1 MIYNVEIKCK
11 VEGND
16 KDTALYDLEYYL
28 EGLFEDENILD
39 VVVVKVYSERFEIEK
54 VKNDDGIYGGILY
67 YRVKDNLGEMKSVG
81 FPYYDD
87 AFIICEQLNRLY
99 GNEEE
104 G

>member
-1 MIYNVEIKCK
+1 MIYNVDIKCQVCGK
-11 VEGND
+11 D
-16 KDTALYDLEYYL
+16 KESAMCDLEYYL

-39 VVVVKVYSERFEIEK
+39 VVGVKVYSERFEIEK
-54 VKNDDGIYGGILY
+54 VKTDDGIVY

-99 GNEEE
+99 GNGEE

>member
-54 VKNDDGIYGGILY
+54 VKTPTDDAILY
-67 YRVKDNLGEMKSVG
+67 YRINDNLGEMKSVG

-99 GNEEE
+99 GDEEE
-104 G
+104 R